1 MKKYFA
7 ESIGTFVLVFMGC
20 GTAMLV
26 GCDAAAGSGY
36 ILTALAFG
44 LSVVA
49 MAYCVGEV
57 SGGHFN
63 VAVTIGM
70 LIRKK
75 ISAKDELMYCL
86 FQLIG
91 AIAASF
97 LLFIIFKGG
106 NIPDMTG
113 TLGSNGLGGVNGNAV
128 TGLIVEIV
136 LTCVLLLV
144 IQGVTSA
151 KFQYQFLSGIIIGL
165 ALTLIHIIGIG
176 LTGTS
181 VNPTRSF
188 GPAVVSALTGNP
200 EPLKSLWIFI
210 IGPSAGAVL
219 ATMIYPYFEK
229 NE

>member
-26 GCDAAAGSGY
+26 GCDATAGSGY

-75 ISAKDELMYCL
+75 ISTKDALMYCL

-91 AIAASF
+91 AISASF

-113 TLGSNGLGGVNGNAV
+113 TLGSNGLGGVNGTAV
-128 TGLIVEIV
+128 TGLIV
-136 LTCVLLLV
+136 
-144 IQGVTSA
+144 
-151 KFQYQFLSGIIIGL
+151 
-165 ALTLIHIIGIG
+165 
-176 LTGTS
+176 
-181 VNPTRSF
+181 
-188 GPAVVSALTGNP
+188 
-200 EPLKSLWIFI
+200 
-210 IGPSAGAVL
+210 
-219 ATMIYPYFEK
+219 
-229 NE
+229 